1 MPKRNKHHVRY
12 LNRPMWKGYLSSK
25 HPELFCALEK
35 ASYKEP
41 DIWLHLMVAHVRS
54 KYHKPHDTKSLFS
67 CNASFDSVKKRN
79 EVNSRGKNIRI
90 LDTIWKKQQQ
100 QKKKKKKKK
109 KQEAAVRIEVRGNQ
123 ILILKCIGKEWTL
136 ETIHK
141 MARIGRQY
149 EPRHEKTC
157 LCYMRTTKAQISL
170 RSLISAF
177 VVRCQDSIIP
187 LVSKSEIAS
196 LYLASVVAQAGLR
209 LTWSKTPKTGFLVT
223 WFICGKVEF

>member
-1 MPKRNKHHVRY
+1 MCVQSTT
-12 LNRPMWKGYLSSK
+12 NRAIL
-25 HPELFCALEK
+25 
-35 ASYKEP
+35 
-41 DIWLHLMVAHVRS
+41 
-54 KYHKPHDTKSLFS
+54 SLFS
-67 CNASFDSVKKRN
+67 RVMPHLILLRN
-79 EVNSRGKNIRI
+79 ETSSIQGERI
-90 LDTIWKKQQQ
+90 FVYWTRFEKKKTK
-100 QKKKKKKKK
+100 QKKKTK

-209 LTWSKTPKTGFLVT
+209 LTWSKTSKTGFLVT